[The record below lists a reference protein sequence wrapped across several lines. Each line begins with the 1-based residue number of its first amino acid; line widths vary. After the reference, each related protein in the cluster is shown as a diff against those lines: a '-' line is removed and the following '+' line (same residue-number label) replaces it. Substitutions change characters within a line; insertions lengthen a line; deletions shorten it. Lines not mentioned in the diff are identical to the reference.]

1 MDALRETFHEHITF
15 NHHQGAFMT
24 QTEHKRGA
32 CAGRLLRAL
41 FVLAALLGLS
51 GMALAQIDQS
61 SITGVVRDQA
71 NAVVAG
77 ATVSIK
83 NERTGEVRT
92 TTVNSDGRFTVANLR
107 PSTYTL
113 TVTAQNFAKIEFTSV
128 ELVVGQALNLDVE
141 MKPAGATESITIVG
155 GEEAALDTSS
165 ARMGANVNQQEV
177 KGLPLNGRQL
187 SQLYLQ
193 APGALNS
200 GSGTFGDIRFS
211 GRAVEQNAVRY
222 DGVEGSAIIDASPG
236 NLNGEIAS
244 PFRLQ
249 ASLEN
254 VQEFRVESSSYP
266 AEYGTGTG
274 GQVSVVTKSGGN
286 RYHGSVFEYL
296 RNDKLD
302 SRNWFDRDIKSP
314 LRLNQFGASLGGPV
328 VKDKFFYFA
337 SYEGYRVRSGIN
349 IVEQAP
355 KLSQCATAANPVIQ
369 NLCANAFLSPKGT
382 RVVNTTAG
390 AVFDF
395 GQLVPNNPVNENSG
409 ALRLDYRANDKNSF
423 YVRGFRDQGDND
435 QPQNVSG
442 ARASYTYV
450 PQNAVASWQTTIGGN
465 KINEVKFGYN
475 GAYTRVNGFTPS
487 VNGIDLSAVTINIS
501 GSVANSGIPGQG
513 NPSGISIPGGLF
525 RLNPATN
532 GRGAPY
538 TAYTLAPMDNF
549 SWLLGNHSLK
559 FGGEVR
565 FVRLYTDRLGG
576 TTYSYGN
583 LANFLLNTA
592 TTVQYLGD
600 ENAPSPFNNGAT
612 GNRYAKQEYYIGYVQ
627 DEWRIKPN
635 LTFNYG
641 LRYEYYSPLRE
652 DKDRQ
657 VLFDVDKGVI
667 LPSNLDAFKTSKT
680 SFAPRLSVAW
690 SPYQSGSGYF
700 GGGKTVIRAGFG
712 INYGPGQTE
721 DQIQPI
727 ESDRVNST
735 LSNVSNAF
743 PANIPAIVANFN
755 ANPNNR
761 SYQPRAY
768 DRPNYEVPEPIYSY
782 TVSVQQELPFKM
794 ALTLA
799 YVGSQGRNLF
809 LRSVT
814 NQIKEVRTNANPA
827 NNAIVIREFA
837 LVTENGPG
845 LNPTVQN
852 PFAEVDYK
860 TSGGRDSYNA
870 GQVSLAR
877 RFNTGVTLNAQYT
890 YGTSRGNTAG
900 SNEALTSGNNAR
912 RITDFDYDDGYN
924 NFDVRHTFNF
934 SAIYALPF
942 GKGLSGLSKTLLGG
956 WELGT
961 IVNSRSGLPIPV
973 QITRPDVVYLDPS
986 TGIYYGGPSVGRV
999 AVINKLGGGASRN
1012 ISRPDLVAGV
1022 NPFLGSDRQVL
1033 NPAAFAIPQPG
1044 KFGNL
1049 ERNLLHGPSFF
1060 QQDLIVAKK
1069 FPITE
1074 GINIEFRSEFFNIFN
1089 VTNFANPPAQL
1100 PNTFINDPTNPA
1112 NNNRVT
1118 LQPGQPFST
1127 TTATAA
1133 FGLNSRT
1140 VERVVG
1146 LGTNRQIQFALRLNF

>member
-1 MDALRETFHEHITF
+1 
-15 NHHQGAFMT
+15 MT
-24 QTEHKRGA
+24 QTEPKRGA
-32 CAGRLLRAL
+32 CASRLLGAL
-41 FVLAALLGLS
+41 FALVALLGLS
-51 GMALAQIDQS
+51 GMALAQIDQA

-77 ATVSIK
+77 ATVNVK

-92 TTVNSDGRFTVANLR
+92 ANVNSDGRFSVANLR

-141 MKPAGATESITIVG
+141 MKPAGASESITIVG

-177 KGLPLNGRQL
+177 QGLPLNGRQL

-222 DGVEGSAIIDASPG
+222 DGVEGSAIIDSSPG

-286 RYHGSVFEYL
+286 RYHGSVFEFL

-328 VKDKFFYFA
+328 VKDRFFFFG

-349 IVEQAP
+349 IVEQVP

-369 NLCANAFLSPKGT
+369 NLCANAFLSPQGT
-382 RVVNTTAG
+382 RILNTTPG
-390 AVFDF
+390 AAFDF
-395 GQLVPNNPVNENSG
+395 GQLVASNPVNENAGS
-409 ALRLDYRANDKNSF
+409 LRLDYRASDKNSF
-423 YVRGFRDQGDND
+423 YVRYFRDQGNNS

-450 PQNAVASWQTTIGGN
+450 PQNAVVSWQTTIGGN
-465 KINEVKFGYN
+465 KINEFKLGYN
-475 GAYTRVNGFTPS
+475 GAYTRVNGFTPL
-487 VNGIDLSAVTINIS
+487 VNGVDLSAVTINIS
-501 GSVANSGIPGQG
+501 GSVANSGIAGQG

-525 RLNPATN
+525 RLNSATN

-538 TAYTLAPMDNF
+538 TAYTLAPMDNL
-549 SWLLGNHSLK
+549 SVLLGNHSLK

-576 TTYSYGN
+576 TTYSYAN
-583 LANFLLNTA
+583 LASFLTNTA
-592 TTVQYLGD
+592 ATVQYLGD
-600 ENAPSPFNNGAT
+600 ESSPSPFNNGAT
-612 GNRYAKQEYYIGYVQ
+612 GNRYAKQEYYIGYAQ

-652 DKDRQ
+652 DKDLQ
-657 VLFDVDKGVI
+657 VLFDINKGVI
-667 LPSNLDAFKTSKT
+667 LQSNLDAFKTSKT
-680 SFAPRLSVAW
+680 NFAPRLSLAW
-690 SPYQSGSGYF
+690 SPYQSGSGFF

-735 LSNVSNAF
+735 LSNVTNAF

-755 ANPNNR
+755 ANPGNR

-768 DRPNYEVPEPIYSY
+768 DRANYEVPERIYSY
-782 TVSVQQELPFKM
+782 TVSVQQELPYKM

-814 NQIKEVRTNANPA
+814 NQITQVRTNANPA
-827 NNAIVIREFA
+827 NAAIIIREFS

-845 LNPTVQN
+845 LNPTVLN

-860 TSGGRDSYNA
+860 TSGGHDSYNA
-870 GQVSLAR
+870 AQVSLAR

-900 SNEALTSGNNAR
+900 SNEALTAGNIAR
-912 RITDFDYDDGYN
+912 KIDDFDYDDGYN
-924 NFDVRHTFNF
+924 NFDVRHTFNV

-942 GKGLSGLSKTLLGG
+942 GKNLSGVSKTLLGG

-961 IVNSRSGLPIPV
+961 ILNSRSGLPIPV
-973 QITRPDVVYLDPS
+973 QITRPDILYLDPA
-986 TGIYYGGPSVGRV
+986 TGNYFGGPAAGRV
-999 AVINKLGGGASRN
+999 AVINTPGGGNSRN
-1012 ISRPDLVAGV
+1012 VRRPDLIAGV

-1033 NPAAFAIPQPG
+1033 NPAAFAIPKPG
-1044 KFGNL
+1044 TYGNL

-1060 QQDLIVAKK
+1060 QQDLILAKK
-1069 FPITE
+1069 FIITE
-1074 GINIEFRSEFFNIFN
+1074 GTNLEFRSEFFNIFN

-1100 PNTFINDPTNPA
+1100 PSTFGTTTA
-1112 NNNRVT
+1112 VT

-1127 TTATAA
+1127 ATATSA
-1133 FGLNSRT
+1133 FGLNNRT

>member
-1 MDALRETFHEHITF
+1 
-15 NHHQGAFMT
+15 MT
-24 QTEHKRGA
+24 QTEPKRGA
-32 CAGRLLRAL
+32 CAGRLLGAL
-41 FVLAALLGLS
+41 FALAALLGLS
-51 GMALAQIDQS
+51 GMALAQVDQARV
-61 SITGVVRDQA
+61 TGVVRDQA
-71 NAVVAG
+71 NAVVVG
-77 ATVSIK
+77 ATVAIK

-92 TTVNSDGRFTVANLR
+92 ANVNSDGRFTVVNLR
-107 PSTYTL
+107 PSSYTV
-113 TVTAQNFAKIEFTSV
+113 TVTAPNFAKIEFTSV

-165 ARMGANVNQQEV
+165 ARLGANVNQQEV

-222 DGVEGSAIIDASPG
+222 DGVEGSAIIDSSPG

-286 RYHGSVFEYL
+286 RFHGSAFEYL
-296 RNDKLD
+296 RNDKFD

-328 VKDKFFYFA
+328 VKDKFFFFG

-369 NLCANAFLSPKGT
+369 NLCANAFLSPQGT
-382 RVVNTTAG
+382 RVVNTTPG

-395 GQLVPNNPVNENSG
+395 GQLVGSNTVNENSG

-423 YVRGFRDQGDND
+423 YVRYFRDQGNNS

-442 ARASYTYV
+442 ARANYTYV

-465 KINEVKFGYN
+465 KINELKLGYN
-475 GAYTRVNGFTPS
+475 GVYTRVNGFTAP
-487 VNGIDLSAVTINIS
+487 VNGIDLSASTINIS
-501 GSVANSGIPGQG
+501 GSVANSGIAGQG

-525 RLNPATN
+525 RLNSATN

-538 TAYTLAPMDNF
+538 TAYTIAPMDNF

-565 FVRLYTDRLGG
+565 LVRLYTDRLGG

-583 LANFLLNTA
+583 LGAFLQNNA
-592 TTVQYLGD
+592 TQVQFIGD
-600 ENAPSPFNNGAT
+600 ESAPSPFNNGVT
-612 GNRYAKQEYYIGYVQ
+612 GNRFAKQEYYIGYAQ

-652 DKDRQ
+652 DQDRQ
-657 VLFDVDKGVI
+657 VIFDIDKGVI
-667 LPSNLDAFKTSKT
+667 LPSNLDAFESRKTN
-680 SFAPRLSVAW
+680 FAPRLSVAW
-690 SPYQSGSGYF
+690 SPYQSGSGF
-700 GGGKTVIRAGFG
+700 IGGGKTVIRAGFG

-735 LSNVSNAF
+735 FTSGPRINPAF
-743 PANIPAIVANFN
+743 PADISGIVANFN

-768 DRPNYEVPEPIYSY
+768 DRANFELPERIYSY
-782 TVSVQQELPFKM
+782 TVSVQQELPYKM

-814 NQIKEVRTNANPA
+814 NQITQVLTNVNPSV
-827 NNAIVIREFA
+827 NAIVIREFSI
-837 LVTENGPG
+837 VTPGGPG
-845 LNPTVQN
+845 QNPTVQN

-860 TSGGRDSYNA
+860 TSGGHDSYNA

-912 RITDFDYDDGYN
+912 RIADFDYDDGYN
-924 NFDVRHTFNF
+924 NFDVRHTFNV

-942 GKGLSGLSKTLLGG
+942 GKGLSGAGKTLLAG

-961 IVNSRSGLPIPV
+961 IMNVRSGLPIPV
-973 QITRPDVVYLDPS
+973 QITRPDILYLDTT
-986 TGIYYGGPSVGRV
+986 TGIYYGGPGTNRV
-999 AVINKLGGGASRN
+999 AVINKPGGGASRN

-1022 NPFLGSDRQVL
+1022 NPFLNKDRQIL
-1033 NPAAFAIPQPG
+1033 NPAAFAMPQPG

-1069 FPITE
+1069 FVLTE
-1074 GINIEFRSEFFNIFN
+1074 GTNLEFRSEFFNLFN
-1089 VTNFANPPAQL
+1089 ATNFANPPAQL
-1100 PNTFINDPTNPA
+1100 PNTFNNIA
-1112 NNNRVT
+1112 NNTLLT

-1133 FGLNSRT
+1133 FGLNNRT